1 VTRYELFLQVRWLS
15 LRSSQKRVEPF
26 SNASSESTTAIET
39 SIAVIT
45 RGISGQIAPRH
56 QRFSALADVRQ
67 VAVKVIE
74 VVEFHVRNHWTVAE
88 AAAIKP
94 R

>member
-1 VTRYELFLQVRWLS
+1 MKSVCKFRGPITPKLSKTRS
-15 LRSSQKRVEPF
+15 EPF

-39 SIAVIT
+39 SIVGNH
-45 RGISGQIAPRH
+45 RWHPRANSPSPPAL
-56 QRFSALADVRQ
+56 QCVAGRSASRSW
-67 VAVKVIE
+67 VIE
-74 VVEFHVRNHWTVAE
+74 VIVEFHVRNHWKVAE